1 MAGQSVESRVESLE
15 RRVTDVEGSQ
25 QRWDV
30 LTTQILQLQT
40 EMREG
45 FSAIREEFH
54 RVGGEFHR
62 VGEEFNRLREEV
74 HRDLDALGNQMR
86 VLHEDVIARLKITHE
101 QGAGRRVS
109 RKGKRR

>member
-45 FSAIREEFH
+45 FSAIRGEFSAIREEF
-54 RVGGEFHR
+54 R
-62 VGEEFNRLREEV
+62 
-74 HRDLDALGNQMR
+74 RDLAALGNQMR

-101 QGAGRRVS
+101 QGTRRRVS
-109 RKGKRR
+109 RKDKRR